1 MNRIK
6 NLVQSEKSI
15 QDSILKYLRS
25 TYPKAV
31 VFKIHEDPVF
41 GAVGFPDIFFA
52 WDGDVYLF
60 EVKRPGESLSPIQN
74 VIMKKLRYNRV
85 MAFLVISVEEV
96 HAIINGPNA

>member
-6 NLVQSEKSI
+6 NYIQSEKSI
-15 QDSILKYLRS
+15 QDAILKHLRF

-31 VFKIHEDPVF
+31 TFKIHEDPVF

-60 EVKRPGESLSPIQN
+60 EVKKPGEKLSPIQN
-74 VIMKKLRYNRV
+74 VVMKKLRLNRV
-85 MAFLVISVEEV
+85 MAFMVRSVEEV
-96 HAIINGPNA
+96 HTIINGPNA

>member
-25 TYPKAV
+25 TYPTAV
-31 VFKIHEDPVF
+31 TFKIHEDPVF

-60 EVKRPGESLSPIQN
+60 EVKRVGEQLSPIQN
-74 VIMKKLRYNRV
+74 VVMKKLRLNRV
-85 MAFLVISVEEV
+85 MAFMVTSIEEV
-96 HAIINGPNA
+96 HKIINGPNA